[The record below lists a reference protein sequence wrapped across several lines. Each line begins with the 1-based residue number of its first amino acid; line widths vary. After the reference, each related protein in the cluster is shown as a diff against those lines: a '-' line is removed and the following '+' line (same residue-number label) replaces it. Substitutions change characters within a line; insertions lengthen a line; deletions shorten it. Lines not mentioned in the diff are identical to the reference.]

1 MARTFSIMELHL
13 RYRLRIAEMNA
24 DITVLRIFDDYIK
37 ELAARRNEPKVKTRI
52 DYFQKKFI
60 TFRKEIDEMRD
71 AMHIL
76 KMKLASYAREKKPLD
91 YKTYKADN
99 YEGLK
104 KRYSDFRKSFEK
116 VKNDFIKFES
126 EWLD

>member
-1 MARTFSIMELHL
+1 MARTFSIMGLHL

-24 DITVLRIFDDYIK
+24 DINILRIFDDYLK
-37 ELAARRNEPKVKTRI
+37 ELSSKQDKLEVKNRI
-52 DYFQKKFI
+52 DDFQKKFVSL
-60 TFRKEIDEMRD
+60 RKEIDELRD

-91 YKTYKADN
+91 YKTYKEDN
-99 YEGLK
+99 YPALQ

-116 VKNDFIKFES
+116 VKKEFIEFVS
-126 EWLD
+126 E

>member
-1 MARTFSIMELHL
+1 MARTFSIMGLHL

-24 DITVLRIFDDYIK
+24 DINILRIFDDYLK
-37 ELAARRNEPKVKTRI
+37 EFSSKQDKPEVKNKI
-52 DYFQKKFI
+52 DYFQKQF
-60 TFRKEIDEMRD
+60 TGFRKEIDEVRD
-71 AMHIL
+71 TMHIL
-76 KMKLASYAREKKPLD
+76 KMKLASYAREKKPLN

-116 VKNDFIKFES
+116 VKKEFIDFVS
-126 EWLD
+126 E

>member
-1 MARTFSIMELHL
+1 MARTFSIMGLHL

-24 DITVLRIFDDYIK
+24 DINILRIFDDNLK
-37 ELAARRNEPKVKTRI
+37 ELSSKKDKPEVKNKI
-52 DYFQKKFI
+52 DYFQKQF
-60 TFRKEIDEMRD
+60 TSFRKEIDEVKD
-71 AMHIL
+71 TMHIL

-91 YKTYKADN
+91 YKTFKADN

-116 VKNDFIKFES
+116 VKKEFIDFVS
-126 EWLD
+126 E

>member
-1 MARTFSIMELHL
+1 MARTFSIMGLHL

-24 DITVLRIFDDYIK
+24 DITILRIFDDYLK
-37 ELAARRNEPKVKTRI
+37 ELSSTKDKPGIKDKI
-52 DYFQKKFI
+52 DDFQKQF
-60 TFRKEIDEMRD
+60 TGFRKEIDEVRD
-71 AMHIL
+71 RMHIL

-104 KRYSDFRKSFEK
+104 KRYSDFRKSFEN
-116 VKNDFIKFES
+116 VKKEFIEFVS
-126 EWLD
+126 E